1 MLQLSEFL
9 IGNSAECFV
18 RVLVASDPRTARLTD
33 VALGSERPAIDLL
46 VIDELSW
53 SATIGTA
60 PATKHNRIILEVVH
74 A

>member
-9 IGNSAECFV
+9 IGNSAECFI
-18 RVLVASDPRTARLTD
+18 RVLVTSDPRAARLAD
-33 VALGSERPAIDLL
+33 VALGSEGSAIDLF

-53 SATIGTA
+53 RTTIGAA

-74 A
+74 V